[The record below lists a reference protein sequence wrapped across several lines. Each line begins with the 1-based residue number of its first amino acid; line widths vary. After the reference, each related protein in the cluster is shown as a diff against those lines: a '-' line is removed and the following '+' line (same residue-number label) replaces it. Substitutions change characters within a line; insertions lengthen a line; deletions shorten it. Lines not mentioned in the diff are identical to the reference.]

1 MEIIKV
7 KEDSRVS
14 RMVRRMGRNGG
25 YRNYKTDDILYA
37 TAGYIIEHKLD
48 VTNKHDRK
56 KARMSIKGMIAD
68 NRAEDAKELIRK
80 YSQE

>member
-7 KEDSRVS
+7 KEDSRIS

-25 YRNYKTDDILYA
+25 YRNYETDDILYA

-48 VTNKHDRK
+48 VTNEHDRK